1 MNDTRVDSLPSQAA
15 SPAARG
21 VLVWDWPVR
30 LMHWGLALAVF
41 GCWATQE
48 LEGDYFAWH
57 VRFGYAV
64 LVIVLVRI
72 VWGFAGTRYAR
83 FSAFVRGPASILRYA
98 RSLFRG
104 PHERHVGH
112 NPLGALAILAM
123 LTALLV
129 QAITGLFAND
139 QIMNVGPLF
148 GYIGSTLSDRITTI
162 HKQLFDGIL
171 WLVGLHVAAA
181 LGYWLVKR
189 ENLIVPMLTGR
200 KSLNEAPLEAEIRS
214 SRLVLWIALLALA
227 GGALYTVVSAAP
239 EGSLSFF

>member
-1 MNDTRVDSLPSQAA
+1 
-15 SPAARG
+15 
-21 VLVWDWPVR
+21 
-30 LMHWGLALAVF
+30 
-41 GCWATQE
+41 
-48 LEGDYFAWH
+48 

-72 VWGFAGTRYAR
+72 VWGFAGTHHAR
-83 FSAFVRGPASILRYA
+83 FSAFVRGPAAILRYA
-98 RSLFRG
+98 RSLFRE

-123 LTALLV
+123 LAALLV
-129 QAITGLFAND
+129 QAVTGLFAND
-139 QIMNVGPLF
+139 QIMNIGPLF
-148 GYIGSTLSDRITTI
+148 GYISATLSDRITTI

-171 WLVGLHVAAA
+171 WLVGLHIAAA
-181 LGYWLVKR
+181 LGYWLIKR

-200 KSLNEAPLEAEIRS
+200 KRLDDAPLEAEIRS

-227 GGALYTVVSAAP
+227 IGATYAVVSTAP

>member
-1 MNDTRVDSLPSQAA
+1 MNDTRVEAPSEV
-15 SPAARG
+15 PARSERRG
-21 VLVWDWPVR
+21 ILVWDWPVR
-30 LMHWGLALAVF
+30 VMHWSLVAAVV

-83 FSAFVRGPASILRYA
+83 FSAFVRGPSDVLRYA
-98 RSLFRG
+98 RSLIRG

-112 NPLGALAILAM
+112 NPLGALAIVAM
-123 LTALLV
+123 LTVLLV

-139 QIMNVGPLF
+139 QIMNIGPLF
-148 GYIGSTLSDRITTI
+148 GYISATLSDRITTI

-171 WLVGLHVAAA
+171 WLVGLHIAAA
-181 LGYWLVKR
+181 FGYWLIKR

-200 KSLNEAPLEAEIRS
+200 KRLDKAPLEAEIRS
-214 SRLVLWIALLALA
+214 SRLVLWIALVVLTS
-227 GGALYTVVSAAP
+227 GAIYAVVSTAP